1 MKELAPMASPD
12 RGPRYLDIAQLVL
25 LEMLESYL
33 EQAGPNEVSRFVV
46 KTAAR
51 TAEHFQRVDFASL
64 DELVRAIEDL
74 EYPIARIE
82 GRAEHLGGG
91 LFGLQ
96 RCPFAETYRTHQ
108 EQYQRVSQ
116 RLEAVRDVF
125 NRPSEATAKLKVGH
139 GAAVCPFC
147 CAHQPMRAA
156 IAGRI
161 TIAGK
166 PIVLRQLACKG
177 ADGGRAFADQFIA
190 ESGHT
195 REEVCRV
202 LDDYVCCYALAT
214 EG

>member
-1 MKELAPMASPD
+1 MVLAERPFP
-12 RGPRYLDIAQLVL
+12 PRFLDIAHLVL

-33 EQAGPNEVSRFVV
+33 EQAGPNEVCRFVV
-46 KTAAR
+46 KTAVK
-51 TAEHFQRVDFASL
+51 TGEHFPRVDFGSM
-64 DELVRAIEDL
+64 DELVQAIEDL

-91 LFGLQ
+91 VFGLQ
-96 RCPFAETYRTHQ
+96 RCPFAETYRTHR
-108 EQYQRVSQ
+108 EQYQRLAP
-116 RLEAVRDVF
+116 RLAAVKEVF
-125 NRPSEATAKLKVGH
+125 NRPNEVTAKLAVGH

-166 PIVLRQLACKG
+166 PIVMRQLACKG
-177 ADGGRAFADQFIA
+177 ADGSRAFADQFIA

-195 REEVCRV
+195 RQEVCGV
-202 LDDYVCCYALAT
+202 LDDYVCCYALTT